1 MNVSIH
7 PRCGKETMS
16 EPKDDTR
23 NSGEMRCSSLQRQQ
37 WAFAQEIMQRLK
49 RFEWVFACEIDA
61 FVIKED
67 FRAGWIKQGADV
79 FCITCTGEWDAVRVG
94 SVGESTGEH
103 DAVMT
108 SCLRIGIW

>member
-1 MNVSIH
+1 
-7 PRCGKETMS
+7 MS
-16 EPKDDTR
+16 EQKDLICNAD
-23 NSGEMRCSSLQRQQ
+23 EMRCSSLQRQQ
-37 WAFAQEIMQRLK
+37 WTFAQEIMQRLK

-67 FRAGWIKQGADV
+67 FRAGWIKQGTNV
-79 FCITCTGEWDAVRVG
+79 FCITCIGEWDAVRVG

-108 SCLRIGIW
+108 SCLRIGT